1 MRLEDRY
8 RQLRNK
14 LFLLTVFQ
22 RPSDGEWESREQEDA
37 RESLNQKRKEAWDAE
52 TEKHISEGHL

>member
-1 MRLEDRY
+1 MHLKDRY
-8 RQLRNK
+8 RELRNK

-22 RPSDGEWESREQEDA
+22 RPSDGEWESEEQEDA
-37 RESLNQKRKEAWDAE
+37 RKLSNQKRQEAWDAE